1 MPKERRRDTISRLV
15 TEKAVFVTGAT
26 GYMGRALVP
35 RLLARGHRV
44 LALARRGSERRLPA
58 GAEAVLGDALDA
70 ETYRPS
76 VPKGATFVHLVGVA
90 HPSPKK
96 AREFRDVDL
105 ASLRAAL
112 AAAVPAGVSHF
123 VYLSVAHPAPAMKA
137 YWEARAEGESLLLTA
152 GLPATILRP
161 WYVLGPG
168 HRWPYVLLPL
178 YALLERW
185 PPTRDGARR
194 LGLVTLG
201 QMTAALVQAVESPPR
216 GVDVVSVPEIR
227 AAPAV

>member
-1 MPKERRRDTISRLV
+1 MRYDFPCV
-15 TEKAVFVTGAT
+15 TAKVVFVTGAT
-26 GYMGRALVP
+26 GYMGRALIP

-44 LALARRGSERRLPA
+44 LALARRGSEGRLPA
-58 GAEAVLGDALDA
+58 GSEVVMGDALDA
-70 ETYRPS
+70 QTYRPS

-137 YWEARAEGESLLLTA
+137 YWEARAEGESLLLAT

-178 YALLERW
+178 YAIAELL
-185 PPTRDGARR
+185 PATREGARR
-194 LGLVTLG
+194 LGLVTRA
-201 QMTAALVQAVESPPR
+201 QMTAALAAAVENPPEEVR
-216 GVDVVSVPEIR
+216 VVTVPEIR
-227 AAPAV
+227 SAPAA